1 MNEKRRQYI
10 HQLANEITKEVIQAN
25 DPLIRKVIDEEVSKI
40 KKKLASLA
48 PNAAERSRMLAVMG
62 SAGSLGVYLANV
74 DKLQA
79 DKPDIATNAFTATQQ
94 APNPREY
101 FGENLD
107 DFTRDYFSPSL
118 DDFTRQYWGGDD
130 ETNKRISEY
139 FDAPNEISGI
149 NLDDFFGSDYYS
161 VSRD

>member
-1 MNEKRRQYI
+1 MTRKEYI
-10 HQLANEITKEVIQAN
+10 HQLAQEITQEVISMNQ
-25 DPLIRKVIDEEVSKI
+25 PLIDRMITAEVDKI
-40 KKKLASLA
+40 KFQLASLA
-48 PNAAERSRMLAVMG
+48 PNMAAMRSEMLAVMG
-62 SAGSLGVYLANV
+62 SNSSLGVYLANV

-79 DKPDIATNAFTATQQ
+79 DKPDIATNAISEQRV
-94 APNPREY
+94 PDYRDY

-118 DDFTRQYWGGDD
+118 DDFTRQYWDGDD

>member
-1 MNEKRRQYI
+1 MTRKEYL
-10 HQLANEITKEVIQAN
+10 HQVAKAITKEVLQAN
-25 DPLIRKVIDEEVSKI
+25 GPLIQRVIDEEVSKI
-40 KKKLASLA
+40 KAQLASIA

-79 DKPDIATNAFTATQQ
+79 DKPDIATNAISEQRV
-94 APNPREY
+94 PDYREY

-118 DDFTRQYWGGDD
+118 DDFTRQYWDGDD